1 MGWEAGFRP
10 GRVAVPRAS
19 RHLVL
24 QLRVFAFPGGWHP
37 ALPGGASFIYWPRS
51 ATPDANRVLNILIIC
66 LEVLVFFNLMIIV
79 HELGHFLAAR
89 WRGLV
94 VDRFGIWF
102 GRPLWQKQIGGVW
115 YSLGSIPAGG
125 FVALPQLA
133 PMELIEGKGGEG
145 PRQLP
150 PITPLDKII
159 VAFAGPLF
167 SFGLAVVLAVVVW
180 QVGRPVS
187 EAEATTTIGFVLPN
201 SPAEKAGLQAGDRLL
216 EVDGEPVNRWGGMGG
231 DSVAW
236 RIVRSEGDTVVVK
249 FERDGKVQ
257 TVEASPIIPE
267 TRFWQ
272 RKATRQL
279 QIAPAETPMV
289 AKVEP
294 GTPAAEAGLRP
305 NDLLTEINGQR
316 LFSPFGIGGFAR
328 RHPQE
333 PLVLTVERGGQ
344 TLHLPF
350 RPRGARV
357 GGVVP
362 DGPAGLAGL
371 KAGDLVLAVDGRA
384 MRVPEEFSEY
394 IQKNGDRKLTL
405 TVERDGATREIAV
418 VPRVP
423 EDDTLPR
430 IGIAWSSSGDGIVLD
445 SFGRSFIV
453 HPGPWEQIRTS
464 TMSIVNTL
472 EALLSRES
480 DLKLQHMSGPVQIL
494 RIYYLLFENE
504 DGWRMALWFSV
515 LLNVNLAILNLVPL
529 PVLDGGHIVLA
540 FVEMVRRR
548 PLNARALLWLQNG
561 CAALLIGYMLYVT
574 FFDAQDLIGSR
585 ERAVP
590 EMRFAPEK

>member
-1 MGWEAGFRP
+1 M
-10 GRVAVPRAS
+10 
-19 RHLVL
+19 
-24 QLRVFAFPGGWHP
+24 
-37 ALPGGASFIYWPRS
+37 
-51 ATPDANRVLNILIIC
+51 LNVLIIC

-102 GRPLWQKQIGGVW
+102 GRPLWQKKIGGVW

-133 PMELIEGKGGEG
+133 PMELIEGREGEG

-167 SFGLAVVLAVVVW
+167 SFGLAFVMAVIVW
-180 QVGRPVS
+180 QIGRPVS
-187 EAEATTTIGFVLPN
+187 EAEGTTTIGYVVAG
-201 SPAEKAGLQAGDRLL
+201 SPAERAGLRPGDRLL
-216 EVDGEPVNRWGGMGG
+216 EVDGQPVNRWGGMGG

-236 RIVRSEGDTVVVK
+236 RIVRSEGESVTVR
-249 FERDGKVQ
+249 FERDGQVL
-257 TVEASPIIPE
+257 TTEARPEIPP

-289 AKVEP
+289 ARVQP
-294 GTPAAEAGLRP
+294 GSPAEAAGLQP
-305 NDLLTEINGQR
+305 NDLITEINGQR
-316 LFSPFGIGGFAR
+316 LFSPYGIGDFAR

-333 PLVLTVERGGQ
+333 PLVFTVERGGR

-350 RPRGARV
+350 QPRGAVV

-362 DGPAGLAGL
+362 EGPAGRAGL
-371 KAGDLVLAVDGRA
+371 LSGDRVLAVDGRP

-405 TVERDGATREIAV
+405 TVERDGTTREIAV
-418 VPRVP
+418 TPRIP
-423 EDDTLPR
+423 EGDTLPR
-430 IGIAWSSSGDGIVLD
+430 IGLAWANSDGLVLD
-445 SFGRSFIV
+445 SFGRSHIV
-453 HPGPWEQIRTS
+453 HPRPWEQIRTS
-464 TMSIVNTL
+464 TMAIVNTL
-472 EALLSRES
+472 DALISRGS

-494 RIYYLLFENE
+494 RIYYLLFESD

-515 LLNVNLAILNLVPL
+515 LLNVNLAILNLLPL

-548 PLNARALLWLQNG
+548 PMNPRALLWLQNG
-561 CAALLIGYMLYVT
+561 CAALLIGFMLYVT
-574 FFDAQDLIGSR
+574 FFDAQDLLGGR
-585 ERAVP
+585 DRAVP
-590 EMRFAPEK
+590 AMRFAPEK

>member
-1 MGWEAGFRP
+1 M
-10 GRVAVPRAS
+10 
-19 RHLVL
+19 
-24 QLRVFAFPGGWHP
+24 
-37 ALPGGASFIYWPRS
+37 
-51 ATPDANRVLNILIIC
+51 LNILIIC
-66 LEVLVFFNLMIIV
+66 LEVLVFFNLMIVV

-102 GRPLWQKQIGGVW
+102 GKPLWQKKIGGVW

-133 PMELIEGKGGEG
+133 PMELIEGGSGGT

-167 SFGLAVVLAVVVW
+167 SFGLAAALAVVVW

-201 SPAEKAGLQAGDRLL
+201 SPAEKAGLRTGDRLL
-216 EVDGEPVNRWGGMGG
+216 EVDGHAVNRWGGTGA

-236 RIVRSEGDTVVVK
+236 RVVSSVGDTVPVK
-249 FERDGKVQ
+249 FERDGRVM
-257 TVEASPIIPE
+257 TVEASPVIPE
-267 TRFWQ
+267 TRVWQ
-272 RKATRQL
+272 RRSTRQL
-279 QIAPAETPMV
+279 QIAPAETPMI
-289 AKVEP
+289 ARVEP
-294 GTPAAEAGLRP
+294 GSAAEAAGLRP

-316 LFSPFGIGGFAR
+316 LYSALGIGDFAR

-333 PLVLTVERGGQ
+333 PLMLTVERGGQ
-344 TLHLPF
+344 TLYLPF
-350 RPRGARV
+350 RPSGARV

-362 DGPAGLAGL
+362 DGPAGLAGVQ
-371 KAGDLVLAVDGRA
+371 AGDLVLAVDGRA
-384 MRVPEEFSEY
+384 LRVAEEFSEY

-405 TVERDGATREIAV
+405 TVERGGVPREIAV

-423 EDDTLPR
+423 EGDTLPR
-430 IGIAWSSSGDGIVLD
+430 IGIAWSSASDGMVFD

-453 HPGPWEQIRTS
+453 HPGPWEQIRTAAL
-464 TMSIVNTL
+464 SIVNTL
-472 EALLSRES
+472 DALTSRNS
-480 DLKLQHMSGPVQIL
+480 DIKLQHMSGPVMIL
-494 RIYYLLFENE
+494 RIYYLLFENA

-515 LLNVNLAILNLVPL
+515 LLNVNLAILNLLPL

-540 FVEMVRRR
+540 LVEAARRR
-548 PLNARALLWLQNG
+548 PMNPRALLWLQNG
-561 CAALLIGYMLYVT
+561 CAALLIGFMLYVT
-574 FFDAQDLIGSR
+574 FFDVQDFFGGG

-590 EMRFAPEK
+590 EMRFKSEK